1 MLGAQRDALRR
12 SLAGGRRRM
21 SGGAGVPAPRELD
34 HVIGDLEH
42 VRVVRGDHDGRAE
55 ARRIGERVEQCP
67 CALVVELR
75 RRLVDDHDRRAA
87 GERDGE

>member
-1 MLGAQRDALRR
+1 
-12 SLAGGRRRM
+12 M
-21 SGGAGVPAPRELD
+21 SGGAGVSAPRELD

-42 VRVVRGDHDGRAE
+42 RRVVGRDHDGRA
-55 ARRIGERVEQCP
+55 ATRRVRECVEQRP

-75 RRLVDDHDRRAA
+75 RRFVDDHDRRVA

>member
-1 MLGAQRDALRR
+1 
-12 SLAGGRRRM
+12 M
-21 SGGAGVPAPRELD
+21 SGDAGVSAPRELD

-55 ARRIGERVEQCP
+55 ARRIRECVEQCP

-75 RRLVDDHDRRAA
+75 SRFVDDHDRRVA
-87 GERDGE
+87 GECDGE